1 MDPAEW
7 RTEAAIAVNRPARP
21 HFGIKAR
28 LFAAFGAVAA
38 LTVLASTVGFV
49 SYSRLGEAVTTI
61 TLADVPAME
70 ASLRVAKT
78 SAEIAALAPALF
90 TATNPA
96 EAEAILPVLSA
107 KQRELMD
114 RIEAL
119 ASTSGGGATS
129 ALIKSDIITMRRQL
143 DDLAATVAGRL
154 ATTAERERAVKAIE
168 AAHLAFTTALGPMI
182 DDASFELATALTL
195 DDNQDMKQTQRTL
208 AQIADHQ
215 LANLQALYELRAESN
230 LLFGLLTEAATT
242 PNKHLLS
249 PLRDRI
255 TSTLIQLDR
264 SLAVVRDSKD
274 TEGLK
279 QSLAP
284 LQGFARGEQNVLD
297 LRTRELIATAQS
309 QATLT
314 DNRNLAGRI
323 GSAAQQLVVNAE
335 SALQLAELRSQD
347 AITNGKNL
355 LLMIAGAS
363 LLAAFTVAWLY
374 VGRRVVQR
382 LAILQRSM
390 LAIAGSD
397 LAADIPQG
405 GSDEISEMASAL
417 ATLRDNGLTA
427 RHAEQ
432 QASDDRSRIAEMR
445 RHELHD
451 LAESFQSSVL
461 QVVATVSG
469 AATAMQATA
478 ETMVAVAGATSH
490 QANAVADASAKASVN
505 VQTVAARAEELTGT
519 TLEIS
524 RQVRQSV
531 EITGS
536 AVVEAKETNA
546 LVNGLLEA
554 AQKIGAVVK
563 LISDIAGQTN
573 LLALN
578 ATIEAARAG
587 AAGKGFSVVASEV
600 KGLATQTAKAT
611 EKIAAQITDM
621 QGATRHAA
629 TAIQN
634 IGFRIGQISEIATA
648 IAGAVEKQNATTRDI
663 ASNVQRA
670 AHGTDEVSNNISG
683 VSQAASEAGTAA
695 QKVLGSAAELAS
707 QSADLRAEVERFL
720 ARVRAA

>member
-1 MDPAEW
+1 MKSAVW
-7 RTEAAIAVNRPARP
+7 RTEAAIAANRPTRP
-21 HFGIKAR
+21 HFGIKGR

-38 LTVLASTVGFV
+38 LTVVASTIGFI
-49 SYSRLGEAVTTI
+49 SYRRLGETVTTI
-61 TLADVPAME
+61 TRTDVPAME

-90 TATNPA
+90 TATTPA

-107 KQRELMD
+107 KQQELMD

-119 ASTSGGGATS
+119 AVIGGGGAAS
-129 ALIKSDIITMRRQL
+129 ALIKSDIITIKQQL

-168 AAHLAFTTALGPMI
+168 AAHLTFTSVLAPMI
-182 DDASFELATALTL
+182 DDASFDLATALTI
-195 DDNQDMKQTQRTL
+195 DDSQDMKQTQLTL

-215 LANLQALYELRAESN
+215 LANLQALHELRAESN

-255 TSTLIQLDR
+255 TSTMIQLDR
-264 SLAVVRDSKD
+264 SLAVLRDSKD
-274 TEGLK
+274 MEGLR
-279 QSLAP
+279 QSLAS
-284 LQGFARGEQNVLD
+284 LQGFASGKQNVLD

-309 QATLT
+309 QVTLT
-314 DNRNLAGRI
+314 DNRNLAERI
-323 GSAAQQLVVNAE
+323 GSTAQQLVVNAE
-335 SALQLAELRSQD
+335 SALQLAELRSQE
-347 AITNGKNL
+347 AISSGENL

-363 LLAAFTVAWLY
+363 LLAAFTIAWLY

-382 LAILQRSM
+382 LTILQKSM
-390 LAIAGSD
+390 LAIAGGD
-397 LAADIPQG
+397 LAANIPQG

-427 RHAEQ
+427 RQAEQ
-432 QASDDRSRIAEMR
+432 RASEDRSRIAETR

-461 QVVATVSG
+461 RVVATVSG

-478 ETMVAVAGATSH
+478 KTMVAVAGTTSH
-490 QANAVADASAKASVN
+490 QAKAVADASAKASVN
-505 VQTVAARAEELTGT
+505 VQTVATRAEELTGS

-531 EITGS
+531 GITS
-536 AVVEAKETNA
+536 TAVMEAKETNA
-546 LVNGLLEA
+546 LVNGLLEG

-563 LISDIAGQTN
+563 LISDIASQTN

-587 AAGKGFSVVASEV
+587 TAGKGFSVVASEV

-611 EKIAAQITDM
+611 EEIAAQITDM

-648 IAGAVEKQNATTRDI
+648 IAGAMEKQNTTTCDI

-670 AHGTDEVSNNISG
+670 AHGTDEVSNNIAG

-695 QKVLGSAAELAS
+695 QEVLGSAAELAG
-707 QSADLRAEVERFL
+707 QSGDLRAEVERFL